1 MTSFDWRDI
10 FNITDRFLRLANQ
23 YLEVR
28 DSNPPEDHSEPL
40 KDNVMGEAR
49 DLLASQLVLDSV
61 FHPSHIDIRVH
72 GHLTASSLLD
82 LHAIV
87 LTSR

>member
-28 DSNPPEDHSEPL
+28 GSNPPEDHSEPL
-40 KDNVMGEAR
+40 NVLGEAR
-49 DLLASQLVLDSV
+49 DLLASQLALDSV
-61 FHPSHIDIRVH
+61 FYPSHKVVRVPWPSDRQ
-72 GHLTASSLLD
+72 HLLP
-82 LHAIV
+82 
-87 LTSR
+87 